1 VASQLAIRAS
11 LLHFPRPPAHPA
23 AEVDAEFFADGIL
36 WVKDG
41 AVRAVGEAA
50 GLLRR
55 LPRNLAVRSCPGCLV
70 TPGFVD
76 AHIHFPQT
84 EVVASHGAEL
94 LQWLENYTFPAERKF
109 SNPIYAADAARFFLA
124 QLLQN
129 GTTTALVFATVHKE
143 SAEAFFRE
151 AEARNMRMIAGK
163 VLMDRNAPEDLRDT
177 ADSGYRDSRALIEKW
192 HGRGR
197 LHYAVTPRFAVTS
210 SAAQLSAAGKLLR
223 EFPDVRL
230 HTHLSENRAEV
241 ELVARLFP
249 EAGDYLDVYDR
260 HGLVCA
266 RSVFAHGIH
275 LCGREYR
282 RLAEAGSALAFC
294 PTSNLFLGSGL
305 FSLKKAAAAGIQVA
319 AATDIGGGTS
329 FSMLRTLAEAYKVT
343 RLLGDELTPLK
354 SFYLATLGGA
364 QALGLEQKI
373 GNFAPGKEAD
383 FVILDPKTSPLLQHR
398 LRHATSLAEQL
409 FAYISLGG
417 ARCVRETWIAGRRE
431 CAREGFDAG
440 E

>member
-1 VASQLAIRAS
+1 MAPQLAIRAS
-11 LLHFPRPPAHPA
+11 LLHFPRLPAHPA
-23 AEVDAEFFADGIL
+23 AEAEAEFFADGIL

-41 AVRAVGEAA
+41 RVKAVGEAA

-94 LQWLENYTFPAERKF
+94 LQWLEAYTFPAERKF
-109 SNPIYAADAARFFLA
+109 SNPIYAAEAARFFLA
-124 QLLQN
+124 QLLRN

-143 SAEAFFRE
+143 SVEAFFRE

-192 HGRGR
+192 HGRSR

-223 EFPDVRL
+223 EFPGVRL

-282 RLAEAGSALAFC
+282 RLAEAGSALASSWTPKPHPSCNTACAMRQTLRSNFL
-294 PTSNLFLGSGL
+294 PTSSSAMQTACAKPGSP
-305 FSLKKAAAAGIQVA
+305 
-319 AATDIGGGTS
+319 GGGS
-329 FSMLRTLAEAYKVT
+329 FWGRGLGTPSESAAEITRDCSCRRLTGVFLAF
-343 RLLGDELTPLK
+343 LP
-354 SFYLATLGGA
+354 
-364 QALGLEQKI
+364 
-373 GNFAPGKEAD
+373 
-383 FVILDPKTSPLLQHR
+383 
-398 LRHATSLAEQL
+398 
-409 FAYISLGG
+409 
-417 ARCVRETWIAGRRE
+417 REEICHGR
-431 CAREGFDAG
+431 
-440 E
+440 